1 MITLYHGSPAKVE
14 KPLVHL
20 GRSDLDFGQGFYLTS
35 LKEQAESWAVVICS
49 RKKSNP
55 TPWLNK
61 YKFDMDGAISQ
72 GYRLLRF
79 DSYNREWLDFIAN
92 SRRGNYP
99 WKEYDIIEGGVAD
112 DRVFNA
118 IENYLNGQADVDF
131 TLKQLA
137 YHKPNHQIC
146 LLNQQMVDQY
156 LHYLSSEPVL
166 TKKD

>member
-1 MITLYHGSPAKVE
+1 MITLYHGSSTKVE
-14 KPLVHL
+14 TPLVHL

-35 LKEQAESWAVVICS
+35 LKSQAESWATIICT

-55 TPWLNK
+55 TPWLNTYEFDITNAINDG
-61 YKFDMDGAISQ
+61 YK
-72 GYRLLRF
+72 LLRF

-92 SRRGNYP
+92 SRKGNRP
-99 WKEYDIIEGGVAD
+99 WKGYDIIEGGVAD

-118 IENYLNGQADVDF
+118 IENYLNGQADVEF

-146 LLNQQMVDQY
+146 LLNQQMVEKH
-156 LHYLSSEPVL
+156 LHHISSEQI
-166 TKKD
+166 TIKEK